1 MEGAPFL
8 ADGPI
13 DDQYITYQK
22 SELQKLTRRVLLWRV
37 KNNGGLK
44 YGGIVEKPSNL
55 NRHN

>member
-37 KNNGGLK
+37 KIMTG
-44 YGGIVEKPSNL
+44 
-55 NRHN
+55 